1 MITLKTP
8 RLQLRPF
15 VESDLNNLIELD
27 HDPEVMK
34 YLGGKITPL
43 EEIQKIL
50 PLLIERQTRWLNYG
64 TWCADLIST
73 GENIGWFTL
82 KPVPALNNEFEV
94 GYRLKQKFWGQ
105 GYATEGSRFL
115 VEYGFNTL
123 NLPKI
128 IGLTDLN
135 NKASQHVLMKSGL
148 LRVADIASPFA
159 ADFIGAMTAKFEM
172 LKPIKA

>member
-1 MITLKTP
+1 MITLKTT
-8 RLQLRPF
+8 RLRLRPF
-15 VESDLNNLIELD
+15 VESDLKNLIELD
-27 HDPEVMK
+27 HDLEVMK

-50 PLLIERQTRWLNYG
+50 PVLIERQTRWLNYG

-82 KPVPALNNEFEV
+82 KPVPTLNDEFEV
-94 GYRLKQKFWGQ
+94 GYRLKKRFWGH

-115 VEYGFNTL
+115 VEYGFETL
-123 NLPKI
+123 KLPKI

-135 NKASQHVLMKSGL
+135 NKASQNVLIKSGL
-148 LRVADIASPFA
+148 ERVADIPSPFA
-159 ADFIGAMTAKFEM
+159 SHFIGAITAKFEM
-172 LKPIKA
+172 LKPN